1 MSTPTPP
8 QSPYGAQN
16 PYAPQNPYGQQPP
29 QGPYAPGPYGQPQP
43 PPPYGS
49 PYPQQPAGYGWGVP
63 PMAPPPPPKRRRGL
77 VLGGAGGVVGLV
89 VVIVVGYAMLQSAA
103 KNTGYPAAEYTLSLP
118 KTLLIGRYE
127 LAQDFSGSEGRKII
141 DEADGS
147 WNAKVDGAAIAQYSL
162 AGNPTEGSLVVS
174 GMYGRFKEPDRSRT
188 SMMKGASEGEGAEV
202 AVAPQDFHPDG
213 SGGITVTC
221 EVLTR
226 TQAGTDMTVPVCA
239 WTDANTGA
247 SIAELRSSTMTQ
259 DPSDVDLDKLA
270 ATTLQIRSEMRK
282 PI

>member
-1 MSTPTPP
+1 MVILAVV
-8 QSPYGAQN
+8 GGLVALGV
-16 PYAPQNPYGQQPP
+16 A
-29 QGPYAPGPYGQPQP
+29 
-43 PPPYGS
+43 GS
-49 PYPQQPAGYGWGVP
+49 VMRGVEESSGAGYP
-63 PMAPPPPPKRRRGL
+63 D
-77 VLGGAGGVVGLV
+77 
-89 VVIVVGYAMLQSAA
+89 
-103 KNTGYPAAEYTLSLP
+103 AEYTLSLP

-127 LAQDFSGSEGRKII
+127 LAHDFSGSEGQKII
-141 DEADGS
+141 DESDGS
-147 WNAKVDGAAIAQYSL
+147 WNAKVDGAAVAQYSL

-174 GMYGRFKEPDRSRT
+174 GMYGRFKEPDRSRN
-188 SMMKGASEGEGAEV
+188 SMMKGASKGEGAEV

-213 SGGITVTC
+213 SDGVTVTC

-270 ATTLQIRSEMRK
+270 ATTLRIRSEMRK